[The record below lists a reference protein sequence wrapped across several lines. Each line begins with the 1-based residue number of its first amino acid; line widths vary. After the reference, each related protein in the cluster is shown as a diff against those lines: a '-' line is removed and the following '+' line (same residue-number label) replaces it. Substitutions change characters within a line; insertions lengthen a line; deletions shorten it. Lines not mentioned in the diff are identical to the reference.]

1 MLGGERL
8 CTEKPRPSRRTTEG
22 RAGNKRSED
31 LALHA
36 QAPALQRGIEFFTVE
51 EVARILRVAPKTVRR
66 WINAGRLVAR
76 RIGPNTVRVDATSVT
91 RLLEASPSEATD
103 GIFMGTKKEGSPSE
117 PKLLRQRGRSKV
129 WTAVINNEEV
139 PLGTI
144 EEAEAR
150 RRLREIASSVSAGTP
165 STQPNHGR
173 RPWRVYREGKH
184 FVVKYYDAEGKRRTH
199 RLDEEAGVLVTTEAE
214 AEKYAEV
221 WFRENIEHSGPAP
234 MSVTRVVSG
243 DAARITFEQFGRLW
257 TSGELA
263 KRYPDH
269 VKPKRTADAD
279 EGRLRMYVYPII
291 GNRPMSDFEGPAG
304 LALAEQVLEALPPIG
319 PTFSRASRR
328 QVMQAVNRLFVLAV
342 YPAKLLPANPL
353 PKGFLPKS
361 DTSKAKSYVYPDE
374 DAKLLACREIP
385 LVKRLFY
392 GLLAREGFRVSELL
406 SLTLSD
412 LDLERGAV
420 HLDQNKTDEPRAWAL
435 DPGVVEALCRWKKH
449 FAGSRAPSKHV
460 LVDRFGGTVNRFG
473 AAEDLRAYLKKA
485 GVNRPQLF
493 EASDTRIPLRAHD
506 LRATFV
512 TVNLAAGKTE
522 AWITDRTGHKSS
534 QMIYRYKRQARTH
547 AELNLGPLQ
556 PLHEAIPELAGVTS
570 T

>member
-1 MLGGERL
+1 M
-8 CTEKPRPSRRTTEG
+8 
-22 RAGNKRSED
+22 
-31 LALHA
+31 
-36 QAPALQRGIEFFTVE
+36 QRGVEFLTAE
-51 EVARILRVAPKTVRR
+51 EVARVLRVATKTVRR

-76 RIGPNTVRVDATSVT
+76 RIGPNTVRVDAASVT
-91 RLLEASPSEATD
+91 RLLEASPSEAAD
-103 GIFMGTKKEGSPSE
+103 GIFMGTKKGGSPGE
-117 PKLLRQRGRSKV
+117 PRLLRQRGRSKV

-139 PLGTI
+139 PLGTTD
-144 EEAEAR
+144 EAEAR
-150 RRLREIASSVSAGTP
+150 RRLREITPTASSATS
-165 STQPNHGR
+165 STQPSRGR
-173 RPWRVYREGKH
+173 RPWRVYREGER

-221 WFRENIEHSGPAP
+221 WFRENVARSGAAP
-234 MSVTRVVSG
+234 VSVSRVVSG
-243 DAARITFEQFGRLW
+243 DAEHITFEQFGRLW

-269 VKPKRTADAD
+269 VKLKRTANAD

-291 GNRPMSDFEGPAG
+291 GNHPMSDFAGPAG
-304 LALAEQVLEALPPIG
+304 LALAEEVLEALPPVG

-353 PKGFLPKS
+353 PKGFLPKA
-361 DTSKAKSYVYPDE
+361 DASKAKSYVYPDE

-406 SLTLSD
+406 SLDWAD
-412 LDLERGAV
+412 LDLDRGAV
-420 HLDQNKTDEPRAWAL
+420 HLDQNKTDEPRTWAL
-435 DPGVVEALCRWKKH
+435 DPGDVEALRRWKKH
-449 FAGSRAPSKHV
+449 FAGSRAPSKPI

-473 AAEDLRAYLKKA
+473 AAEDLREYLRKA
-485 GVNRPQLF
+485 GVTRPQFF

-547 AELNLGPLQ
+547 TELNLGILK
-556 PLHEAIPELAGVTS
+556 PLHEAIPELAEVTS